1 MFTVILWN
9 ICVIATAFFAV
20 VRGAAPERIGA
31 VGIIVASYAS
41 VPSTAFFGAP
51 ELAMLTVDCVLLGS
65 FLWLLVT
72 TDRFWPIWATGFHAI
87 SVVTHL
93 AVAVQPHI
101 IPIAYATYAIFWG
114 YPVLASLAWGT
125 WHQMARKSA
134 TIASPI

>member
-31 VGIIVASYAS
+31 AGIIVASYAS
-41 VPSTAFFGAP
+41 VPSSAFFGAP
-51 ELAMLTVDCVLLGS
+51 ELAMLIVDCALLCS

-101 IPIAYATYAIFWG
+101 IPAAYATYVIIWG

-125 WHQMARKSA
+125 WHQMGRKSDG
-134 TIASPI
+134 IVSPI